1 MEPVIERPALFPPQG
16 DLRVWATGL
25 VQNLVAIL
33 QQYGY
38 RLNRVLPTDASETI
52 TLAEYADDVAAAAG
66 GIAIGGLYRTASV
79 VKVRVS

>member
-16 DLRVWATGL
+16 DLQVWGSGL
-25 VQNLVAIL
+25 VNSLMAIL

-38 RLNRVLPTDASETI
+38 RLNRVVPADASEAVA
-52 TLAEYADDVAAAAG
+52 LEDFANDAAAAAG
-66 GIAIGGLYRTASV
+66 GIIVGGLYRTGST